1 MARQTQTG
9 YTGQRASTAQQND
22 IAFSH
27 FGVMHTGKQGRGS
40 LFSALVINVTLL
52 VVALILTAAA
62 KKVSEAHKI
71 TMLTA
76 PSTPPPKPEPKPEL
90 PRPKP
95 LPKPPVI
102 PPTPPK
108 IKIPETKLPDVPKPP
123 EVKMETPKPIVLQ
136 PAPPK
141 LVQPP
146 PAPVK
151 VNLGHA
157 QAASVVNNSTHPSA
171 VALGQ
176 TNNPIAPM
184 TGPATSPVN
193 LGQRGMAGMPPG
205 SGMGPPS
212 TKVNL
217 GSGSPNGTLGGRDN
231 AAQPVQGVKLG
242 VAGGTGP
249 LNSTGRVA
257 GPVNLGQAAPPPMP
271 KPAAPT
277 TVSGATPPKVL
288 YKPKPEYTDEAR
300 KLHLEGTVYVKVRVT
315 ASGAVQVLGVSSGL
329 GHGLDEAAVRV
340 VEAMKFSPAMQ
351 NGQPV
356 DWSGVVNVGF
366 QML

>member
-1 MARQTQTG
+1 MAKL
-9 YTGQRASTAQQND
+9 QQNEPARKD
-22 IAFSH
+22 LAFSH
-27 FGVMHTGKQGRGS
+27 FGVMNTGQQGRGS
-40 LFSALVINVTLL
+40 IFTAVVINITILVI
-52 VVALILTAAA
+52 AAILSAAA
-62 KKVSEAHKI
+62 KKVAEKHKL

-76 PSTPPPKPEPKPEL
+76 PVPVKPLEPKPQ
-90 PRPKP
+90 PKPKP

-102 PPTPPK
+102 PPEPPK
-108 IKIPETKLPDVPKPP
+108 IKIPETKVPDVPKPP
-123 EVKMETPKPIVLQ
+123 EIKMETPKPVVLQ

-151 VNLGHA
+151 VNLA
-157 QAASVVNNSTHPSA
+157 RAEAASVVNNSPHPSA
-171 VALGQ
+171 VSLGQ
-176 TNNPIAPM
+176 TNNPIAPQ

-205 SGMGPPS
+205 SGMGPAS

-217 GSGSPNGTLGGRDN
+217 GSGSPQGKIGGTDN
-231 AAQPVQGVKLG
+231 ASRPVQGVKLG
-242 VAGGTGP
+242 VTGGTGP
-249 LNSTGRVA
+249 MNSTGRVA

-271 KPAAPT
+271 KPVTAAPVAAT
-277 TVSGATPPKVL
+277 TPPKVL
-288 YKPKPEYTDEAR
+288 FKPKPEYTEEAR
-300 KLHLEGTVYVKVRVT
+300 KLHLEGTVYVKVRVA

-340 VEAMKFSPAMQ
+340 VQGMKFSPAMQ

>member
-1 MARQTQTG
+1 MQ
-9 YTGQRASTAQQND
+9 
-22 IAFSH
+22 
-27 FGVMHTGKQGRGS
+27 TGKQGRGS
-40 LFSALVINVTLL
+40 VFTAVVINVTIL
-52 VVALILTAAA
+52 VIAAILSAAA
-62 KKVSEAHKI
+62 KKVSERHKL

-76 PSTPPPKPEPKPEL
+76 PIPVKPLEPKPEP
-90 PRPKP
+90 PKP
-95 LPKPPVI
+95 KILPKPPVI
-102 PPTPPK
+102 PPEPPK

-123 EVKMETPKPIVLQ
+123 EIKMETPKPVVLQ

-157 QAASVVNNSTHPSA
+157 QAASVVNNSPTPSA
-171 VALGQ
+171 VSLGK
-176 TNNPIAPM
+176 TDNPIAPM
-184 TGPATSPVN
+184 QGPATSPVN
-193 LGQRGMAGMPPG
+193 LGQRGMQGMPPG
-205 SGMGPPS
+205 SGMGPAS

-217 GSGSPNGTLGGRDN
+217 GSGSPNGKLGGTDN
-231 AAQPVQGVKLG
+231 ASRPVQGVKLG

-257 GPVNLGQAAPPPMP
+257 GPVNLGQTTPPPMP
-271 KPAAPT
+271 KPMGPAQ
-277 TVSGATPPKVL
+277 VSATTPPKVL
-288 YKPKPEYTDEAR
+288 FKPKPEYTEEAR
-300 KLHLEGTVYVKVRVT
+300 KLHLEGTVYVKVRVA

-340 VEAMKFSPAMQ
+340 VQGMKFSPAMS

-356 DWSGVVNVGF
+356 EWSGVVNVGF